1 MLKSMTGYGRNQQ
14 TIGSH
19 DIMVEIRSV
28 NHRYF
33 EFNARVPRAFG
44 YVEEKIKSLI
54 SANASRGKIDVC
66 VSIYTIDGK
75 DAVVNINLEL
85 ARGYTEALRNLGKE
99 LDIMDNLDLATIS
112 RFQDIFLVTKTTE
125 DEDAVWND
133 VSVVTNIALEQ
144 FLQMRIVE
152 GEKMLADIK
161 YRLGLILGYVER
173 VETLAP
179 KTVQDYKAR
188 LIAKIQE
195 VVTNPQLE
203 EQRIIT
209 EVAYFAEK
217 IAVDE
222 ETIRLRSHLSQ
233 FEKLI
238 QTNEPVGR
246 KLDFLV
252 QEINREVNT
261 IGSKCQDLEVTGV
274 VVEMKSE
281 LEKIREQ
288 IQNIE

>member
-1 MLKSMTGYGRNQQ
+1 MLKSMTGYGRSQQ

-54 SANASRGKIDVC
+54 AAETSRGKVDVA

-75 DAVVNINLEL
+75 DVVVNINFEL
-85 ARGYTEALRNLGKE
+85 AKGYTDALKNLGKE
-99 LDIMDNLDLATIS
+99 LNITDNLDLATIS

-125 DEDAVWND
+125 DEDVIWED
-133 VSVVTNIALEQ
+133 VSVVAKAALDQ
-144 FLQMRIVE
+144 FVQMRVIE
-152 GEKMLADIK
+152 GEKMLADID
-161 YRLGLILGYVER
+161 YRLGLLAGYVQKIE
-173 VETLAP
+173 ELSP
-179 KTVQDYKAR
+179 KTVADYKAR

-203 EQRIIT
+203 ESRIIT

-222 ETIRLRSHLSQ
+222 ETIRLKSHLSQ
-233 FEKLI
+233 FKKLVK
-238 QTNEPVGR
+238 TNDSVGR

-261 IGSKCQDLEVTGV
+261 IGSKCQDLEVTSIV
-274 VVEMKSE
+274 VDMKSE